1 MLKPKFVELDQ
12 QSPEWLTWRSG
23 GLGGSDA
30 PVIMGVSPWM
40 TRYQLWERKTGR
52 AEATAANAAMRRG
65 IELEADARTAYENAM
80 GEIMEPHCLIS
91 SLFDWMRASVDGINL
106 AGTIILEIKCPGKED
121 HAEAVSGRVPAKYV
135 PQLQHNLAVSGA
147 KVCHYWS
154 FDGESG
160 VLVTVSRDDLYITA
174 LVEAERA
181 FWSLVETDTA
191 PPLNEQDVIERRDEA
206 WLNASALWLA
216 ASRAMESARKDEDA
230 ARSAL
235 LALADGKSCIG
246 AGVRVTHYYKSGNID
261 YKAIPELNRVDL
273 ERYRKKGRFE
283 DKVTTIKEK

>member
-12 QSPEWLTWRSG
+12 QSSEWLAWRSRG
-23 GLGGSDA
+23 IGGSDA

-52 AEATAANAAMRRG
+52 TESGAANAAMRRG
-65 IELEADARTAYENAM
+65 IELEADARMAYENAT
-80 GEIMEPHCLIS
+80 GEVMEPHCLTS
-91 SLFDWMRASVDGINL
+91 GLFEWMRASLDGINL
-106 AGTIILEIKCPGKED
+106 SGSLILEIKCPGKDD
-121 HAEAVSGRVPAKYV
+121 HAEAVAGRVPEKYM

-154 FDGESG
+154 FDGDAG

-216 ASRAMESARKDEDA
+216 ASRALESAREHEDA
-230 ARSAL
+230 ARTSL
-235 LALADGKSCIG
+235 LALADSKSCIG
-246 AGVRVTHYYKSGNID
+246 AGVRVTHYYKSGNVD
-261 YKAIPELNRVDL
+261 YKAIPELRGVDL
-273 ERYRKKGRFE
+273 EKYRKKGRFE
-283 DKVTTIKEK
+283 DKVTAVKEK